1 MSAGHYL
8 NHSDAMSLSSHSRRT
23 LLGAIFTA
31 AALAAHAQTL
41 QHLSLGSHAVFN
53 DLNNHGELVGLFTEG
68 PLANQS
74 FLLSQGVIKPVFTAP
89 AYAMGLNDLGQ
100 VTGGGN
106 PSALIHSDGLLT
118 AIDVPD
124 SVGSGGIDITNTG
137 FMVGNYM
144 SLEWLGR
151 AFHYDGTT
159 VRDLGTLGGQNTGV
173 ADVNDSGVAVGA
185 SLAEWRVNPDEPGV
199 WRAVRYTPDT
209 GLENL
214 GTLGG
219 AISEATAIN
228 NLGQIVG
235 NSTLADGHLR
245 AFFYGAGG
253 MQDLGTLGG
262 RFSQSTDI
270 NNLGQIVGV
279 SLVQSDESL
288 RAFLYEGDS
297 MLDLND
303 VYAGLLSDGLNSPG
317 FTRLVYASEI
327 NDLGQILGVGTYY
340 DGTALIES
348 AWFLLSPAGVDGI
361 SIPSSLPVVP
371 ETLPTAGVIAAAIGG
386 LAAMRRFRQTR

>member
-1 MSAGHYL
+1 
-8 NHSDAMSLSSHSRRT
+8 MSLPSHSRRA

-31 AALAAHAQTL
+31 AALATHAQTL
-41 QHLSLGSHAVFN
+41 QYLSLGSPAVFN
-53 DLNNHGELVGLFTEG
+53 DLNNHGELVGSFTG
-68 PLANQS
+68 GSLANQS
-74 FLLSQGVIKPVFTAP
+74 FLLSQGMIKPVFTAP
-89 AYAMGLNDLGQ
+89 AFAMGLNDFRQ

-106 PSALIHSDGLLT
+106 TSALIHSDGLLT

-124 SVGSGGIDITNTG
+124 SFGSAGFDISNTG
-137 FMVGNYM
+137 FMVGHYTN
-144 SLEWLGR
+144 LEWQGR

-173 ADVNDSGVAVGA
+173 ADVNDSGVAVGV
-185 SLAEWRVNPDEPGV
+185 SLAEWRVDPDEPGV

-209 GLENL
+209 GLEDL

-219 AISEATAIN
+219 GISEATAIN

-253 MQDLGTLGG
+253 MQDLGALGG
-262 RFSQSTDI
+262 ISSQATDI
-270 NNLGQIVGV
+270 NNIGQIVGMY
-279 SLVQSDESL
+279 LVQPGENL
-288 RAFLYEGDS
+288 HAFLYEGGS
-297 MLDLND
+297 MFDLND
-303 VYAGLLSDGLNSPG
+303 VYAGLLSDGLTSPG
-317 FTRLVYASEI
+317 FTRLVHAFEI
-327 NDLGQILGVGTYY
+327 NDSGQILGVGAYY
-340 DGTALIES
+340 DGTASIES

-371 ETLPTAGVIAAAIGG
+371 ETLPTAGVIAVAIGG
-386 LAAMRRFRQTR
+386 MAAIRRFRQAR